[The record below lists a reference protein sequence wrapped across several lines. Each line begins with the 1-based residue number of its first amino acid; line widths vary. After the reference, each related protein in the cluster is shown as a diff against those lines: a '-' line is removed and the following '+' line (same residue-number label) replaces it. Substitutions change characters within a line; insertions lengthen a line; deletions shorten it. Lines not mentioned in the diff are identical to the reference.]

1 MMAGSGST
9 RRKNR
14 AARRSLR
21 EESANRRR
29 KQEQSI
35 SLGGFCLR
43 IGILFGIFFLSYFI
57 LSNCGVKV
65 EEFDITGNRIVSDED
80 VISLSGISV
89 GDELF
94 KTDTDASERQIT
106 MHVMIDRVDV
116 RVRPFHKILIQVEE
130 KNAVAGFMDDDTYFY
145 IDENKVVVGE
155 NDKVDEALPLFSGFA
170 LPEFISIGLPLEDP
184 LLDSDLKIAAAA
196 AGLFDDYQMEIS
208 AVSESENHIFLNG
221 IQVRLGTLGRL
232 NEKMQSLNTL
242 IHSMSVQKLE
252 SLEYIDISI
261 PDEPMLQEKPVG
273 GAEASVTDEPE
284 SDKKTNAADK
294 AGTNK
299 RDTTEAE

>member
-261 PDEPMLQEKPVG
+261 PDEPVLQEKPVG

>member
-1 MMAGSGST
+1 M
-9 RRKNR
+9 
-14 AARRSLR
+14 
-21 EESANRRR
+21 
-29 KQEQSI
+29 
-35 SLGGFCLR
+35 
-43 IGILFGIFFLSYFI
+43 
-57 LSNCGVKV
+57 KV

>member
-43 IGILFGIFFLSYFI
+43 IGILFGIFILSYFI

-208 AVSESENHIFLNG
+208 AVSESENNILLNG
-221 IQVRLGTLGRL
+221 IQIRLGTLGRL
-232 NEKMQSLNTL
+232 NEKMQALNTL

-261 PDEPMLQEKPVG
+261 PDEPVLQEKPVG
-273 GAEASVTDEPE
+273 GAEPAVTDEAE
-284 SDKKTNAADK
+284 SDKKNTADDK
-294 AGTNK
+294 AGVNK

>member
-1 MMAGSGST
+1 MAGSGST

-21 EESANRRR
+21 EESASRRR

-35 SLGGFCLR
+35 SIGGFCLR
-43 IGILFGIFFLSYFI
+43 IGILFAVFFLSYFI

-65 EEFDITGNRIVSDED
+65 EQFEITGNRIVSDED
-80 VISLSGISV
+80 VISLSGISI

-94 KTDTDASERQIT
+94 KTDTAASEKQIT

-155 NDKVDEALPLFSGFA
+155 GEKVDDALPLLSGFA
-170 LPEFISIGLPLEDP
+170 LPEFVSIGLPLEDP
-184 LLDSDLKIAAAA
+184 LLDSDLKIAEAA
-196 AGLFDDYQMEIS
+196 AGLFDGYQMEIS
-208 AVSESENHIFLNG
+208 AVSESENNILLNG
-221 IQVRLGTLGRL
+221 IRIRLGTLGRL
-232 NEKMQSLNTL
+232 NEKMQVLNTL

-261 PDEPMLQEKPVG
+261 PDEPVLQEKPVA
-273 GAEASVTDEPE
+273 GAEPVVTDEQE
-284 SDKKTNAADK
+284 SDKKTNDADK
-294 AGTNK
+294 AGTNQ
-299 RDTTEAE
+299 RDITEAE

>member
-1 MMAGSGST
+1 MAGSGST

-21 EESANRRR
+21 EENASRRR

-35 SLGGFCLR
+35 SIGGFCLR
-43 IGILFGIFFLSYFI
+43 IGILFAVFILSYFI

-65 EEFDITGNRIVSDED
+65 EQFEITGNRIVSDED
-80 VISLSGISV
+80 VISLSGISI
-89 GDELF
+89 GDDLF
-94 KTDTDASERQIT
+94 KTDTAASENQIA

-155 NDKVDEALPLFSGFA
+155 GEKVDDVLPLFSGFA
-170 LPEFISIGLPLEDP
+170 LPEFVSIGLPLEDP

-196 AGLFDDYQMEIS
+196 AGLFEGYQMEIS
-208 AVSESENHIFLNG
+208 AVSESENNILLNG
-221 IQVRLGTLGRL
+221 IQIRLGTLGRL
-232 NEKMQSLNTL
+232 NEKMQVLNTL

-261 PDEPMLQEKPVG
+261 PDEPVLQEKPVA
-273 GAEASVTDEPE
+273 GAEPAATDEQE
-284 SDKKTNAADK
+284 SDKKTNDADK
-294 AGTNK
+294 AGTNQ

>member
-155 NDKVDEALPLFSGFA
+155 NDKVDEALPLFSGFS

-242 IHSMSVQKLE
+242 IHSMSIQKLE

-261 PDEPMLQEKPVG
+261 PDEPVLQEKPVG

-299 RDTTEAE
+299 RDTTETE